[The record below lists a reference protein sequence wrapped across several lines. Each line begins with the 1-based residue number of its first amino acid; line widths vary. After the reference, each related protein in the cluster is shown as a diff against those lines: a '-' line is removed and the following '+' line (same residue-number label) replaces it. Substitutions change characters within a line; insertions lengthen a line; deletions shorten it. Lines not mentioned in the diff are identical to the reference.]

1 MLGHMFKWV
10 AVLADQRAVLE
21 QALTTAWSGGTA
33 VVVELTLMSPKKRQ
47 PRPALVAWPEGASS
61 RRAPRW
67 PDLLD
72 EWRDIYDER
81 LFPAPECPVAAEEV
95 SALGAD
101 ALIVH
106 GAPGFAQA
114 SIGWYEKGAL
124 VEYEHVGSA
133 TVAWTP
139 ESGLG
144 RPLDGSMRQ
153 ALALGGKRLASLVG
167 ADDSVNVMDRIRAT
181 SAALG
186 EVLIRR
192 AFLRLLGEEPPAID
206 ELNGLLAQ
214 ARKQRLSL

>member
-1 MLGHMFKWV
+1 MFKWV
-10 AVLADQRAVLE
+10 AVLADQGGVLQTALARAW
-21 QALTTAWSGGTA
+21 QGGAA
-33 VVVELTLMSPKKRQ
+33 VVADLTLVSPKKRQ
-47 PRPALVAWPEGASS
+47 PRPALIAWPDGASA

-72 EWRDIYDER
+72 DWRDIYDEK
-81 LFPAPECPVAAEEV
+81 LFPAPECPVLAEEV
-95 SALGAD
+95 SGLGAD

-106 GAPGFAQA
+106 GAPGLTQA
-114 SIGWYEKGAL
+114 TIGWYAKGAL

-139 ESGLG
+139 ETGLG

-153 ALALGGKRLASLVG
+153 AMALGGKKLASLVG
-167 ADDSVNVMDRIRAT
+167 SDDSVNIMDRIQAT

-192 AFLRLLGEEPPAID
+192 AFVRLLDQEPPGID
-206 ELNGLLAQ
+206 ELNGLVSQ
-214 ARKQRLSL
+214 TRKRRLSLPK

>member
-1 MLGHMFKWV
+1 MFTWV
-10 AVLADQRAVLE
+10 AVLADQRAVLDT
-21 QALTTAWSGGTA
+21 ALARAWKGGPA
-33 VVVELTLMSPKKRQ
+33 VVVELALASPKRRQ
-47 PRPALVAWPEGASS
+47 PRPALVAWSEGASA

-67 PDLLD
+67 PDVLD
-72 EWRDIYDER
+72 DWRDIYDEK
-81 LFPAPECPVAAEEV
+81 LFPAPECPVLAEEV
-95 SALGAD
+95 SGLGAD

-106 GAPGFAQA
+106 GAPGLTQA
-114 SIGWYEKGAL
+114 SIGWYAKGAL

-153 ALALGGKRLASLVG
+153 AMALGGKRLASLVG
-167 ADDSVNVMDRIRAT
+167 SDDSVNIMDRIQAT

-192 AFLRLLGEEPPAID
+192 AFLRLVDQEPPAID
-206 ELNGLLAQ
+206 ELNGLISQAPRRRLA
-214 ARKQRLSL
+214 LP